1 MCLNCND
8 LILLSKIYYTATYFR
23 SSPSS
28 YFFSKAILEH
38 HHLKAKLRINKTTLA
53 FVSFTV
59 DTRTFCKQKMK
70 VWIIIVQNKYKAKIQ
85 LKHNVSIM
93 IDFCIARLNCLFDH
107 LGLDCNTFLGV
118 ATSYDY
124 FVRLSDLFD
133 CKETIKLSK
142 FSIFFYLCE
151 Y

>member
-1 MCLNCND
+1 MCLNYND
-8 LILLSKIYYTATYFR
+8 FILLSKIYYTATYFR

-85 LKHNVSIM
+85 LKHYESIM

-107 LGLDCNTFLGV
+107 LIKMFLALESKRKDGMLVCQGLW
-118 ATSYDY
+118 A
-124 FVRLSDLFD
+124 RLF
-133 CKETIKLSK
+133 KEQQKYLSH
-142 FSIFFYLCE
+142 
-151 Y
+151 